1 MRKSAWRGTWEPN
14 KRPFVTCAPDAYV
27 SLQGETTVIGCGE
40 CQRKVNYNDYIT
52 GISTEASVDAPPG
65 SATINLSIPDNDI
78 NDFFVDGQFLI
89 QPMMEV
95 EIFAKGYYLV
105 GGFPQYYRIFWGI
118 VSSVS
123 KSWSNGVSSMTVS
136 CKDILRWWE
145 LTNATTN
152 PAFLEAGGS
161 SAGGYQLFQNQFS
174 GQNPYATIAQLAKDA
189 MGDFFYTTGSFT
201 SYTPE
206 KGPEVPTLGNFMQ
219 DVMSYWQLKF
229 ANIQTALVMFGT
241 SGQAYSFSAVDG
253 TVSPNQMLETI
264 IKEENR
270 SLKNNHST
278 VLLNTNPKEM
288 VTAKTE
294 IARAGD
300 VEFFQNETQS
310 KLSLAMHARDQ
321 LGFEF
326 YCDTTGDIIFKPP
339 FYNLNVLPNK
349 PVSWIQDFDIIDDQL
364 TDSEAEVVTQ
374 VTSSGNA
381 FGGAIDYGLNDEI
394 TTPRTGVYDFHL
406 LRRYGWRRADLQLE
420 WAGNPRKLFFYLL
433 DWMDRLNAKRQ
444 NGTITMPMRPEL
456 RMGFPVWVPK
466 YDSFFYVQGIAHQ
479 YSVGGQ
485 ATTTV
490 TLTAKRSKFIA
501 PKGIGEINKAPGETR
516 NVVGDKQR
524 GIHGQDQVYTV
535 TFPGRSG
542 SNSGLGNDISGGA
555 PAIVRDPKTGK
566 VLGFPNVVMVFK
578 STYSGKDLEKIMES
592 QGKHTQPNTAKPKG
606 KGPDRNQLKPQD
618 YNKIHDT
625 LIDAQSS
632 HKDVLIARLRA
643 HRYEAGMT
651 NAGAYDYAWDK
662 GRNFREFALIPLSS
676 YQTHPKPDDDAAT
689 TTIKSDDKERP
700 DKEAQAKLVTEQ
712 QNAIKAAK
720 ANFDQADS
728 KLKKKSKELA
738 DLKSKYGKSKPPD
751 PDPAGLA
758 NFFASIQPLLAEV
771 EGLQDEQRKAAKELD
786 AAKKKLASVKTAN
799 PSITY
804 IPQLNVLVRPVSDE
818 FGFEVIGHNRY
829 GRGAYIDRG
838 KLQVPVKGADGPSI
852 ANQLNIQFAPTGG
865 FLTDSGT
872 GSNVDGQAVNFSSLF
887 EQMSPDD
894 YKTGA
899 SFTGTVK
906 PGEGVSN
913 VQTTSASTYTNLINT
928 DKGTGLYIEADATRR
943 AKTLGEMTP
952 TIELGISTAFDPSKC
967 GCGLNRAN
975 WLSLLPTNLISAVL
989 DEATSEGEDKRYT
1002 EDGAAAFN
1010 APFGPSEKAKQ
1021 VEPGSIITSGMS
1033 RQGAKGGGQV
1043 LLSSPGS
1050 SGEDEPGILSSKGF
1064 FEILDDFLTSKFS
1077 EDIQAN
1083 VKRER
1088 AYTLGGID
1096 NPANVDTNPLG
1107 LGDDEQDNVLGD
1119 PDNPLFGRASQG
1131 DPAALAAL
1139 QKQANF
1145 NFGQTSD
1152 SLKNFTPLVNQAGK
1166 NAADRLNQISKQP
1179 IGSPVSATT
1188 SPAPQ
1193 YQPPAPT
1200 LSDPINQ
1207 RRFDNAGQPQYTD
1220 RVGNPIKSG

>member
-14 KRPFVTCAPDAYV
+14 KRPFITVAPDAYV

-40 CQRKVNYNDYIT
+40 CLRKVNYNDYIT
-52 GISTEASVDAPPG
+52 QISTEASVDSPPG
-65 SATINLSIPDNDI
+65 SATINLSIPDNDV
-78 NDFFVDGQFLI
+78 NEFFSDGQFLI

-95 EIFAKGYYLV
+95 EIFAKGYYLI

-123 KSWSNGVSSMTVS
+123 KSWSNGTSSMTVS

-152 PAFLEAGGS
+152 LAFLEAGGS

-206 KGPEVPTLGNFMQ
+206 KGPEVPTIGGFMK

-264 IKEENR
+264 IKEEVR

-278 VLLNTNPKEM
+278 VLLQTNPKD
-288 VTAKTE
+288 VTTAKIE
-294 IARAGD
+294 VARAGD

-321 LGFEF
+321 MGFEF

-381 FGGAIDYGLNDEI
+381 FGGATDWGLNDEI

-444 NGTITMPMRPEL
+444 NGTISIPMRPEL

-501 PKGIGEINKAPGETR
+501 PKGIGEINKTPGATR
-516 NVVGDKQR
+516 NVVGDKKR
-524 GIHGQDQVYTV
+524 GLEGQDQVYTV
-535 TFPGRSG
+535 TWPGKQDAT
-542 SNSGLGNDISGGA
+542 SGLGQDVSGGG
-555 PAIVRDPKTGK
+555 PAIIRDPKTGK
-566 VLGFPNVVMVFK
+566 ILGFPNVVMVFK
-578 STYSGKDLEKIMES
+578 QTYAGKDLQKIMES
-592 QGKHTQPNTAKPKG
+592 QGQQTQPNTAAPAAKG
-606 KGPDRNQLKPQD
+606 NKNQITPLAHKAQVSQ
-618 YNKIHDT
+618 T
-625 LIDAQSS
+625 LIQSQS
-632 HKDVLIARLRA
+632 ANKDILIARLRA

-676 YQTHPKPDDDAAT
+676 YQNHPKVDDAAT
-689 TTIKSDDKERP
+689 TTIKSKDQERP
-700 DKEAQAKLVTEQ
+700 DKEEQKKLVDAQ
-712 QNAIKAAK
+712 LADIKAAK
-720 ANFDQADS
+720 EKFDGLNV
-728 KLKKKSKELA
+728 KLKKKSKEVT
-738 DLKSKYGKSKPPD
+738 DLSQKFGKSKPPD
-751 PDPAGLA
+751 FSPTGLA
-758 NFFASIQPLLAEV
+758 NFTAGVTLLNAELAV
-771 EGLQDEQRKAAKELD
+771 ITEDQKKAAADLESAQKRLV
-786 AAKKKLASVKTAN
+786 AVKAAN
-799 PSITY
+799 PVVTY
-804 IPQLNVLVRPVSDE
+804 IPELNVLIRPVSDE

-838 KLQVPVKGADGPSI
+838 KLQVPVKGADMPSV

-865 FLTDSGT
+865 FLTDAGI

-887 EQMSPDD
+887 EQMTPED

-899 SFTGTVK
+899 SFTGTVS
-906 PGEGVSN
+906 PGQGVSN
-913 VQTTSASTYTNLINT
+913 VQTTSASTYTNLINA
-928 DKGTGLYIEADATRR
+928 DKGTGLYVEADATRR
-943 AKTLGEMTP
+943 AKTLGEMVP
-952 TIELGISTAFDPSKC
+952 SIDLGIDAAFTKC

-975 WLSLLPTNLISAVL
+975 WLSLLPSNLISSVL
-989 DEATSEGEDKRYT
+989 ADATAEGEDRRYT
-1002 EDGAAAFN
+1002 EEDNKTLVNPITGEIGSN
-1010 APFGPSEKAKQ
+1010 T
-1021 VEPGSIITSGMS
+1021 EPGSIAVNGMS
-1033 RQGAKGGGQV
+1033 RAGAKGGGQV

-1050 SGEDEPGILSSKGF
+1050 TGRDKEVGILSSKGF
-1064 FEILDDFLTSKFS
+1064 FEALDVFLLTKFDT
-1077 EDIQAN
+1077 ELKEN
-1083 VKRER
+1083 VKRET

-1119 PDNPLFGRASQG
+1119 PDNPLFARASLG

-1145 NFGQTSD
+1145 NFGQTNAA
-1152 SLKNFTPLVNQAGK
+1152 LKNFGPTVDQAGK
-1166 NAADRLNQISKQP
+1166 NAAERLNQIGKQKA
-1179 IGSPVSATT
+1179 SPLVSATT
-1188 SPAPQ
+1188 DTAPQ

-1200 LSDPINQ
+1200 VSDPINQ
-1207 RRFDNAGQPQYTD
+1207 RRYDNAGVPVYLGRDGIPLNTP
-1220 RVGNPIKSG
+1220 G